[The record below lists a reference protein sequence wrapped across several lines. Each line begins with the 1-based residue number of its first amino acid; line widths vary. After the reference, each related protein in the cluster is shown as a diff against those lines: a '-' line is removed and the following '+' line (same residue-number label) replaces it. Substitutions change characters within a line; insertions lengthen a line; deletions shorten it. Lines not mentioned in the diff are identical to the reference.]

1 MNAKREVIRA
11 SAAIDY
17 FRHPQ
22 AIVESE
28 RIGRGTRVW
37 AFAHVLPGAHIG
49 ADCNLCDHVFIENDV
64 RIGDRVTVKSGVQIW
79 DGVTLEDDVFVGP
92 NATFTN
98 DPFPRSRE
106 RPERFTPTLVRQGAS
121 IGANATILAGLTIG
135 QRAMV
140 GAGAVVTHDV
150 PPYGIV
156 MGNPARLTGF
166 VGSVALGSAS
176 ALLDHDR
183 PKSPIP
189 GVGLHLLPRK
199 VDKRGALTFA
209 EVDGGLP
216 FTPAR
221 YFVISHVALGATRGG
236 HAHRRLRQFFVCLH
250 GGCAITLDDGSARAT
265 AHLDAPTLGVSVSP
279 LVWVT
284 LHGFTSDA
292 VVLAL
297 ASDLYD
303 ADDYIH
309 DYDEFHEL
317 ACGDRT
323 VP

>member
-1 MNAKREVIRA
+1 
-11 SAAIDY
+11 
-17 FRHPQ
+17 
-22 AIVESE
+22 
-28 RIGRGTRVW
+28 
-37 AFAHVLPGAHIG
+37 
-49 ADCNLCDHVFIENDV
+49 
-64 RIGDRVTVKSGVQIW
+64 
-79 DGVTLEDDVFVGP
+79 
-92 NATFTN
+92 
-98 DPFPRSRE
+98 
-106 RPERFTPTLVRQGAS
+106 
-121 IGANATILAGLTIG
+121 
-135 QRAMV
+135 MV